1 MIFAGFE
8 AFRPFVFTKRP
19 DLAPKSVILSR
30 IRGYQRQRNVRIL
43 HKKNWGGYY
52 RIFTGLPSF
61 VSIRTGRQYMNISQ
75 TRLEVMHF
83 LGQSMDS
90 FIDSFLKPIDTNWQP
105 SDLLPDSANENFLA
119 EVKEL
124 RLQCRE
130 LPYDYLAVLIGDII
144 TEEALPTYETWLMD
158 IEGIGQTNKS
168 GWSKWIR
175 MWTAEENRHGDLLNK
190 YVYLSGRVNMR
201 QMEISTQ
208 YLIADGMEIGTA
220 RDPYRNF
227 VYTSF
232 QEMATNISHRRTASL
247 SKQYGN
253 NQLSKICGVIAADE
267 SRHAKAYRSFIQRIF
282 EIDTSEMMLAFEDM
296 MRKKIVMPAHFLRQQ
311 GEKIG
316 STFSHFSD
324 AAQRLGVYTTIDY
337 TDILENLIKEWDIGN
352 MRSLTDAAERAR
364 DYLMGLP
371 DRFRR
376 VAERTTIKSPLEY
389 EFNWI
394 TR

>member
-1 MIFAGFE
+1 MSL
-8 AFRPFVFTKRP
+8 T
-19 DLAPKSVILSR
+19 
-30 IRGYQRQRNVRIL
+30 
-43 HKKNWGGYY
+43 
-52 RIFTGLPSF
+52 
-61 VSIRTGRQYMNISQ
+61 Q

-83 LGQSMDS
+83 LAQTMDT
-90 FIDSFLKPIDTNWQP
+90 IVDTFLKKIDDNWQP
-105 SDLLPDSANENFLA
+105 SDLLPNSSSETFIAD
-119 EVKEL
+119 VKEL
-124 RLQCRE
+124 QMECRE
-130 LPYDYLAVLIGDII
+130 LPYDYLAVLVGDII

-158 IEGIGQTNKS
+158 IEGIDGKNNRE

-208 YLIADGMEIGTA
+208 YLISDGMEIGAA

-232 QEMATNISHRRTASL
+232 QEMATNISHRRTATL

-253 NQLSKICGVIAADE
+253 TQLSKICGVIAADE
-267 SRHAKAYRSFIQRIF
+267 ARHAKAYKSFISRIF
-282 EIDTSEMMLAFEDM
+282 EIDASEMMLAFEDM

-316 STFSHFSD
+316 ASFSHFSD

-337 TDILENLIKEWDIGN
+337 TDILDNLIKEWDIANIRGIN
-352 MRSLTDAAERAR
+352 DAAERAR
-364 DYLMGLP
+364 DYLMALP
-371 DRFRR
+371 ERFRR
-376 VAERTTIKSPLEY
+376 IAERTSIKSPLEY

>member
-1 MIFAGFE
+1 
-8 AFRPFVFTKRP
+8 
-19 DLAPKSVILSR
+19 
-30 IRGYQRQRNVRIL
+30 
-43 HKKNWGGYY
+43 
-52 RIFTGLPSF
+52 
-61 VSIRTGRQYMNISQ
+61 MNISQ
-75 TRLEVMHF
+75 TRLEVMQF

-158 IEGIGQTNKS
+158 IEGIGQTNTT

-232 QEMATNISHRRTASL
+232 QETATNISHRRTASL

-267 SRHAKAYRSFIQRIF
+267 ARHAKAYKSFIKRIF

-316 STFSHFSD
+316 TTFSHFSD

-337 TDILENLIKEWDIGN
+337 TDILENLIKEWDLGN
-352 MRSLTDAAERAR
+352 MRSLNDAAERAR
-364 DYLMGLP
+364 DYLMALP

>member
-1 MIFAGFE
+1 M
-8 AFRPFVFTKRP
+8 
-19 DLAPKSVILSR
+19 
-30 IRGYQRQRNVRIL
+30 Q
-43 HKKNWGGYY
+43 
-52 RIFTGLPSF
+52 
-61 VSIRTGRQYMNISQ
+61 
-75 TRLEVMHF
+75 F

-105 SDLLPDSANENFLA
+105 SDLLPDSANEHFLA

-267 SRHAKAYRSFIQRIF
+267 ARHAKAYRSFIQRIF

-316 STFSHFSD
+316 TTFSHFSD

-337 TDILENLIKEWDIGN
+337 TDILESLIKEWDIGN